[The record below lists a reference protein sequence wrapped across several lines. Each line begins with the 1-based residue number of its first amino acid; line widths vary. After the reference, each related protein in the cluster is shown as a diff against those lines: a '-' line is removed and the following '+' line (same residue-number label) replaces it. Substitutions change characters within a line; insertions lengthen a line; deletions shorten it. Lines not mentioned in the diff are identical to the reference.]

1 MSSFAGIRK
10 IFFMR
15 GGIIR
20 FFHARRGGAARCFFA
35 QSKLDLFIS
44 FALSENLFV
53 MSKKY
58 RVGILGATGTVGQR
72 FVQLLENH
80 PQFEITALAASDRSA
95 GKPYSE
101 ACAWKLAGAMPDY
114 VKDIAVEPIAP
125 PLDCDLVFS
134 SLPSN
139 VARETEEAFAR
150 AGFPV
155 ISNSSSYRMDE
166 DVPLLIPEINQ
177 EHLGLIE
184 IQRRK
189 RGFDKGFI
197 ITNPNCAIM
206 SFAPPLAAL
215 DKNFG
220 VEAVFVTTM
229 QAISGAGY
237 PGVSSFDIIDNVMP
251 YIAGE
256 EPKVETEAQK
266 ILGRFN
272 GESVEKADFTVSAQC
287 FRVNVLDGH
296 TASVRVK
303 LKRTATL
310 EDVTDAIKN
319 FPSLNLHSS
328 PEKFMSVCDEPAR
341 PQPRLDRD
349 NGNGMTITVGR
360 LFPDNIFDY
369 RFVGLSHNTVRGA
382 AGSAILNAELL
393 VDRKML

>member
-1 MSSFAGIRK
+1 M
-10 IFFMR
+10 
-15 GGIIR
+15 
-20 FFHARRGGAARCFFA
+20 
-35 QSKLDLFIS
+35 
-44 FALSENLFV
+44 
-53 MSKKY
+53 KKY

-80 PQFEITALAASDRSA
+80 PQFDITALAASDRSV
-95 GKPYSE
+95 GKPFAE
-101 ACAWKLAGAMPDY
+101 ACAWKLAGAMPEY
-114 VKDIAVEPIAP
+114 IKEIVVQPIEP

-134 SLPSN
+134 SLPSI
-139 VARETEEAFAR
+139 VARETEGAFAR

-155 ISNSSSYRMDE
+155 ISNSSAYRMEE
-166 DVPLLIPEINQ
+166 DVPLLIPEINA

-184 IQRRK
+184 VQRQRH
-189 RGFDKGFI
+189 GFGKGFI
-197 ITNPNCAIM
+197 VTNPNCAIM

-215 DKNFG
+215 NRKFS
-220 VEAVFVTTM
+220 VESVFVTTM

-237 PGVSSFDIIDNVMP
+237 PGVSSFDIIDNVLP

-266 ILGRFN
+266 ILGEFSN
-272 GESVEKADFTVSAQC
+272 GVIEKADFTVSAQC

-303 LKRTATL
+303 LKQTSTL
-310 EDVTDAIKN
+310 EGVMKAMSN
-319 FPSLNLHSS
+319 FPSLNLYSS
-328 PEKFMSVCDEPAR
+328 PKEFIRMCDEPSR

-349 NGNGMTITVGR
+349 NGDGMTITGGR

-369 RFVGLSHNTVRGA
+369 RFVALSHNTVRGA

-393 VDRKML
+393 VDKGFI

>member
-1 MSSFAGIRK
+1 MSRK
-10 IFFMR
+10 
-15 GGIIR
+15 
-20 FFHARRGGAARCFFA
+20 H
-35 QSKLDLFIS
+35 
-44 FALSENLFV
+44 
-53 MSKKY
+53 

-95 GKPYSE
+95 GKPFAE
-101 ACAWKLAGAMPDY
+101 ACAWKLAGAMPEY
-114 VKDIAVEPIAP
+114 VKNIMVEPIAP
-125 PLDCDLVFS
+125 PLDCDFVFS

-155 ISNSSSYRMDE
+155 ISNSSAYRMDA
-166 DVPLLIPEINQ
+166 DVPLLIPEINF

-184 IQRRK
+184 IQKRR

-215 DKNFG
+215 DRRFG
-220 VEAVFVTTM
+220 VESVFVTM
-229 QAISGAGY
+229 LQAISGAGY
-237 PGVSSFDIIDNVMP
+237 PGVSAFDITENVLP

-266 ILGRFN
+266 ILGNFN
-272 GESVEKADFTVSAQC
+272 GETIEKADFTVSAQC
-287 FRVNVLDGH
+287 FRVNVIDGH

-303 LKRTATL
+303 LKQTSTL
-310 EDVTDAIKN
+310 EDVMEAMRS
-319 FPSLNLHSS
+319 FPSLKLHSS
-328 PEKFMSVCDEPAR
+328 PEKFIDICDEPTR

-349 NGNGMTITVGR
+349 AGNGMTITVGR

-393 VDRKML
+393 IDKRIF